1 MGSFLIN
8 AEAQS
13 RRVRRVFWGCLR
25 QRSGVSSQ
33 ESVRR
38 SRGGGAGGLPPVLKL
53 SAPLRDITNAE
64 EIQKGRT
71 PLAHGK
77 PFLGMIMFLPRNGN
91 PAAGKWYNA

>member
-1 MGSFLIN
+1 M
-8 AEAQS
+8 
-13 RRVRRVFWGCLR
+13 
-25 QRSGVSSQ
+25 
-33 ESVRR
+33 
-38 SRGGGAGGLPPVLKL
+38 PPVLKL
-53 SAPLRDITNAE
+53 SAPLREITNAE